1 MSARASA
8 SVRLAYLYLVLAP
21 LFWSGNWVA
30 GRALRDAIHPITL
43 NTLRW
48 SLALLIL
55 MALTRGHWGRI
66 AVAMR
71 SEWRSLAALG
81 LVGIVAF
88 QLLLYYGLHS
98 TTVVNGVMLNST
110 MPVWMVAGGAIWLGE
125 KAGWRQVAGG
135 LVSLLGILVIIGRG
149 DPSILRRLAFTA
161 GDLLLLV
168 AMPTWTLYSVIL
180 KRSASVLGGLD
191 HLAAITVFAVAVM
204 APFAVLDVASG
215 GPLPATWPAW
225 GAIAYVG
232 SLASVGA
239 LFFWNEGMRRTGA
252 GISSF
257 FYHLMPVFGTI
268 WSIIFLGEA
277 PHLYHAGGFALILAG
292 VWLATAPR
300 SR

>member
-1 MSARASA
+1 MSTRVSESA
-8 SVRLAYLYLVLAP
+8 RLAYLYLVLAP

-30 GRALRDAIHPITL
+30 GRALRDTVHPVTL

-55 MALTRGHWGRI
+55 AGLTRGRWGRI
-66 AVAMR
+66 ALAMR
-71 SEWRSLAALG
+71 SEWHTLAALG
-81 LVGIVAF
+81 IIGIVGF
-88 QLLLYYGLHS
+88 QMLLYYGLHS

-110 MPVWMVAGGAIWLGE
+110 MPVWMVAGGAVWLGE
-125 KAGWRQVAGG
+125 RAGWRQVAGG
-135 LVSLLGILVIIGRG
+135 LVSLCGILVIIGHG
-149 DPSILRRLAFTA
+149 DPSIVRRLAFTT

-168 AMPTWTLYSVIL
+168 AMPTWTLYSIIL
-180 KRSASVLGGLD
+180 KRSQSALAGLD
-191 HLAAITVFAVAVM
+191 HLAALTVFAVVAM
-204 APFAVLDVASG
+204 APFAVLDVARG

-232 SLASVGA
+232 SFASVGA

-252 GISSF
+252 GIASF
-257 FYHLMPVFGTI
+257 FYHLMPVFGTV

-300 SR
+300 LR